1 LRNLLLQ
8 KQWALKAVKTFTG
21 IFKIMKIFYGK
32 AVYDNKEINASLS
45 VLKNKSLTL
54 IDGPSVKN
62 LENKISRLF
71 GKKYGLMVNSG
82 SSANLLAF
90 ASLGIKKGS
99 EVITPTLTFS
109 TTVAPIYQLGLT
121 PHFIDVEENT
131 FIAKV
136 SQIKKAI
143 NKKTKAII
151 IPNLLGNVPDWK
163 IIYKIAKK
171 HGLKIIED
179 SADTIGYKINNKNY
193 GQYSDITTNSMYA
206 SHIITGAGF
215 GGMVCFNDKKLYD
228 KAKLLRGWGRS
239 SAVFNE
245 SEGINKRFN
254 TKVDGIPYDGKYI
267 FSDIGYNFLP
277 SEISAAFAL
286 EQLKKLPKNINKRV
300 QNFETLKE
308 FFSKY
313 EDLFEL
319 PIQQKGLKTP
329 WLAYPLIIK
338 EKSKI
343 KRQSLQIFLEKRGIQ
358 TRTIFTGN
366 ILRQPVMKKRFF
378 KKVKN
383 AEINSNKVMKNGI
396 LIGCHHGLD
405 YKDLDYLKIKFK
417 SFIKQLP
424 K

>member
-1 LRNLLLQ
+1 MM
-8 KQWALKAVKTFTG
+8 K
-21 IFKIMKIFYGK
+21 KIYYGK
-32 AVYDNKEINASLS
+32 AVYDHKEINAVLK
-45 VLKNKSLTL
+45 VLKNDSLTL
-54 IDGPSVKN
+54 IDGKKVKK
-62 LENKISRLF
+62 LEEVVSRIF

-109 TTVAPIYQLGLT
+109 TTVAPIYQLGLI
-121 PHFIDVEENT
+121 PHFIDVDENT
-131 FIAKV
+131 FVAKIE
-136 SQIKKAI
+136 QINKAI

-163 IIYKIAKK
+163 KIHKIAKDNN
-171 HGLKIIED
+171 LLLIED

-193 GQYSDITTNSMYA
+193 GLYSDITTNSMYA

-215 GGMVCFNDKKLYD
+215 GGMVCFNDKKIYE

-245 SEGINKRFN
+245 SEGIGKRFN

-300 QNFETLKE
+300 FNFDILKKY
-308 FFSKY
+308 FSKY
-313 EDLFEL
+313 SDLFDL
-319 PIQQKGLKTP
+319 PKQNKGLKTP
-329 WLAYPLIIK
+329 WLAYPLLIK

-343 KRQSLQIFLEKRGIQ
+343 KRQKLQIFLEKRGIQ

-366 ILRQPVMKKRFF
+366 ILRQPVMKKRIY

-383 AEINSNKVMKNGI
+383 SEINSNKVMTNGI
-396 LIGCHHGLD
+396 LIGCHHGLNI
-405 YKDLDYLKIKFK
+405 KDLNYIKKNFDV
-417 SFIKQLP
+417 FIKNI
-424 K
+424 

>member
-1 LRNLLLQ
+1 
-8 KQWALKAVKTFTG
+8 
-21 IFKIMKIFYGK
+21 MKIFYGK
-32 AVYDNKEINASLS
+32 AVYDNKEIQASIS

-54 IDGPSVKN
+54 IDGPSVKS
-62 LENKISRLF
+62 LEKKISKLF
-71 GKKYGLMVNSG
+71 GKKFGLMVNSG

-90 ASLGIKKGS
+90 ASLDIKKGS

-109 TTVAPIYQLGLT
+109 TTVAPIYQLGLI
-121 PHFIDVEENT
+121 PHFIDVEKNT
-131 FIAKV
+131 FISKID
-136 SQIKKAI
+136 QIKKAI

-151 IPNLLGNVPDWK
+151 IPNLLGNVPNWK
-163 IIYKIAKK
+163 IIYKIAKQ
-171 HGLKIIED
+171 HGLKVIED

-193 GQYSDITTNSMYA
+193 GLYSDITTNSMYA

-239 SAVFNE
+239 SAIFNE

-300 QNFETLKE
+300 KNFEILRD
-308 FFSKY
+308 FFSEY
-313 EDLFEL
+313 DDLFEL
-319 PIQQKGLKTP
+319 PIQQKGLVTP

-343 KRQSLQIFLEKRGIQ
+343 QRQSLQIFLEKRGVQ

-366 ILRQPVMKKRFF
+366 ILRQPVMKKRFY
-378 KKVKN
+378 KKVKE

-396 LIGCHHGLD
+396 LIGCHHGLNI
-405 YKDLDYLKIKFK
+405 KDLNYLKTKFK
-417 SFIKQLP
+417 NFIKQMP
-424 K
+424 R